1 LVTYYAP
8 VLIQQRADPASQ
20 KHPYPPEYDLIGT
33 AQLRRDAKGELKSAI
48 GGEPAVYAIYQKL
61 RIGDSDHVQLTYTA
75 WYPAHPKMKMFDLEE
90 ADIDSCVLRVTL
102 GDQNAPILF
111 ETIAACG
118 CFHKAFVEKWVEEA
132 AAKQYR
138 VPEQGKKFAV
148 ERTVKGDIDWE
159 VAGVVDEPRE
169 RPSRPVVFIKA
180 GDHKVM
186 GMGST
191 ARLRVPQGADVRLYA
206 ITDYAK
212 LYDVQI
218 ENSAE
223 RAPFFDLGKGGKVRG
238 AERKER
244 LIFSLIGVD
253 GAGQP
258 RANDQIKLHFD
269 QSTWSDP
276 SIYGKFL
283 RLPPGTL

>member
-1 LVTYYAP
+1 MPNRGNGVPMFTCPGVKRLRLSILVLTVILVICVGCEIVSNHLTRWKMLDQSSLENPIQAVGGNGIVFSPAGEGNPLTRDRLAKSTPPELVTYYAP

-148 ERTVKGDIDWE
+148 ERTV
-159 VAGVVDEPRE
+159 
-169 RPSRPVVFIKA
+169 
-180 GDHKVM
+180 
-186 GMGST
+186 
-191 ARLRVPQGADVRLYA
+191 
-206 ITDYAK
+206 
-212 LYDVQI
+212 
-218 ENSAE
+218 
-223 RAPFFDLGKGGKVRG
+223 
-238 AERKER
+238 
-244 LIFSLIGVD
+244 
-253 GAGQP
+253 
-258 RANDQIKLHFD
+258 
-269 QSTWSDP
+269 
-276 SIYGKFL
+276 
-283 RLPPGTL
+283 